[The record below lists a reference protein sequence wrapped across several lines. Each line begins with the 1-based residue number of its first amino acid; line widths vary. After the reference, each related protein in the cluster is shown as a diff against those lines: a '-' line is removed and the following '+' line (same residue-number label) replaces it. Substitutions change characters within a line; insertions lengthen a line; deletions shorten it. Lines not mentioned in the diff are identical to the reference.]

1 MARGGGGGGGGRRRG
16 GGGGRGRGGGGG
28 VVGGGGYRR
37 SPHLDH
43 NAEREQQKHA
53 REEFV
58 LGVAVG
64 AVVLI
69 GNFLNVTW

>member
-1 MARGGGGGGGGRRRG
+1 MRRRSGGEEERGTGGRRG
-16 GGGGRGRGGGGG
+16 G
-28 VVGGGGYRR
+28 VGGGGYRR
-37 SPHLDH
+37 SPNLDH
-43 NAEREQQKHA
+43 NAEREQQKQA

-58 LGVAVG
+58 LGVTVG